1 MSSYLITGATGFI
14 GKRLVRSLTSQN
26 HKVTLVS
33 RELITDFDSVIFDFE
48 TDNLSKI
55 DLNGIDIIFHLA
67 GIAHDLNNNHN
78 DLDLYRKINV
88 TSVVTLAELAL
99 KAGVKKFIFVSSVK
113 AGGQKLD
120 SSVSSEVHQGV
131 PEGLYGQTK
140 REAELK
146 LLDLALNS
154 KMFISIVRPALVYGP
169 DLKGNLKLMLEAIEK
184 GWFPPLPRVKNRRS
198 MVHVDDVVD
207 ALKMVSLDSRANGEI
222 FIVTDGKTYTSRE
235 IFDAMCYVLGKPIPA
250 WSVPYFMFSLAAFF
264 SSNMKQKIFKLLGD
278 EYYSSEKIQSIGFK
292 AKRSLREMNE
302 TFF

>member
-78 DLDLYRKINV
+78 DLDLYRKLNV
-88 TSVVTLAELAL
+88 TSVITLAELAL

-120 SSVSSEVHQGV
+120 SSVSSEVCQGA

-154 KMFISIVRPALVYGP
+154 QMFVSIVRPALVYGP
-169 DLKGNLKLMLEAIEK
+169 NVKGNLKLMLNAIEK

-198 MVHVDDVVD
+198 LVHVDDLVE
-207 ALKMVSLDSRANGEI
+207 ALKIVSMDRRANGEV
-222 FIVTDGKTYTSRE
+222 FIVTDGRAHTSRE
-235 IFDAMCYVLGKPIPA
+235 LFEAM
-250 WSVPYFMFSLAAFF
+250 
-264 SSNMKQKIFKLLGD
+264 
-278 EYYSSEKIQSIGFK
+278 
-292 AKRSLREMNE
+292 
-302 TFF
+302 

>member
-14 GKRLVRSLTSQN
+14 GKRLVRSLLSQN
-26 HKVTLVS
+26 HKVKIVS
-33 RELITDFDSVIFDFE
+33 RKLIPEFDSVVFDFE

-55 DLNGIDIIFHLA
+55 NLQGIDIIFHLA

-78 DLDLYRKINV
+78 DLGLYRKINV
-88 TSVVTLAELAL
+88 TSVIKLAKLAL

-120 SSVSSEVHQGV
+120 SSVSSEDCQGM

-146 LLDLALNS
+146 LLDFSLNS

-169 DLKGNLKLMLEAIEK
+169 DLKGNLKLMLEAIAK

-198 MVHVDDVVD
+198 MVHVDDLVD
-207 ALKMVSLDSRANGEI
+207 ALQMVSKDSRANGEI
-222 FIVTDGKTYTSRE
+222 FIVTDGKAHTSRE
-235 IFDAMCYVLGKPIPA
+235 LFEAMCYVLGKPIPK
-250 WSVPYFMFSLAAFF
+250 WSVPYFIFSLVAFF
-264 SSNMKQKIFKLLGD
+264 NSNMKQNIYKLLGD

-302 TFF
+302 TSF